1 MLPPLRYALGKGPR
15 MAWETEFTL
24 ESERSMTIQ
33 PVHPDD
39 HVSDIT
45 VEIGLAV
52 RERLAERYPGRI
64 RKRLRDKPLTTVP
77 GHTIFVP
84 SSEAFAASGTAA
96 STASATSQI
105 LPILVTDLLGQLHEA
120 SIPASSESWSFAFS
134 WDGHGLFDDGR
145 FVRDGFRFDAYVEV
159 FAEPVA

>member
-1 MLPPLRYALGKGPR
+1 MN
-15 MAWETEFTL
+15 T
-24 ESERSMTIQ
+24 Q

-52 RERLAERYPGRI
+52 REQLAQRYPGRM
-64 RKRLRDKPLTTVP
+64 RKRLRDSPLTTVP

-84 SSEAFAASGTAA
+84 SSEAFATAGGEA
-96 STASATSQI
+96 TIACATSEI
-105 LPILVTDLLGQLHEA
+105 VSILVTDLLGQLNEAGIPEA
-120 SIPASSESWSFAFS
+120 SDGWSLAFS

-145 FVRDGFRFDAYVEV
+145 FVCEGFRFDAYVDAI
-159 FAEPVA
+159 AEPAA